1 MDITLYKC
9 SSETN
14 RIDKTN
20 FLGTGLPIT
29 GAIPKGAF
37 KVDAA
42 ELAINYPG
50 DLSGYNYAKINVDG
64 TNYYYYATITGDIG
78 HQMRVSCKRD
88 PLMSFATG
96 IKALPMLAA
105 RCEQAAIESGQIG
118 YNSMI
123 VDSQQPFLAPI
134 DIQRKQLAAFTWDSY
149 FTLVTV
155 G

>member
-9 SSETN
+9 SAETN
-14 RIDKTN
+14 RLDKSA
-20 FLGTGLPIT
+20 FLGTGLEIT

-42 ELAINYPG
+42 ELAINYNG

-64 TNYYYYATITGDIG
+64 TEYYYYATITGDIG

-88 PLMSFATG
+88 PLFSFLSQN
-96 IKALPMLAA
+96 IALPIFSA
-105 RCEQAAIESGQIG
+105 RCEQAANAAGDIG
-118 YNSMI
+118 FNSYFA
-123 VDSQQPFLAPI
+123 DAQQPVLVPELV
-134 DIQRKQLAAFTWDSY
+134 QRKEIYTFNWTNN
-149 FTLVTV
+149 FILVTV